1 MTLYRVSAA
10 YSTLGVSTA
19 SADAVRVTFATGVV
33 AIQTAAA
40 IRTTGVYIT
49 VSRSVAGLDNPPAGS
64 GHPLLAWDSSSI
76 RRRYRYRSRLFL
88 NRYPASFQIGQVKAR
103 DYDDLTLRIFGEGA
117 LLFEQTITS
126 KAEFTLPPL
135 PQDST
140 EIELE
145 GTSQVYSV
153 EIAEDV
159 QELQ

>member
-10 YSTLGVSTA
+10 YQTVGASVANSNTL
-19 SADAVRVTFATGVV
+19 RVTMATAVA
-33 AIQTAAA
+33 AIQTPAA
-40 IRTTGVYIT
+40 IKVTGIYIT
-49 VSRSVAGLDNPPAGS
+49 VSRSIAGLDNPPAGS
-64 GHPLLAWDSSSI
+64 GQPLLAWDSSSL

-88 NRYPASFQIGQVKAR
+88 NPYPASFQIGQVKAR
-103 DYDDLTLRIFGEGA
+103 DYDDLTLRIFGDGA

-159 QELQ
+159 RELQ